1 MFAIK
6 KVEKLTKINN
16 NNKSFIEL
24 DCSASIKEYCKFMA
38 QAGEVAKKKKK
49 KKKREIELSSNMD
62 LTPDLLPPIVHGN
75 SSQAI
80 PTKTFQIGFT
90 LV

>member
-38 QAGEVAKKKKK
+38 QAGEVAKKKEEEAEEGD
-49 KKKREIELSSNMD
+49 RTVFQYGPD
-62 LTPDLLPPIVHGN
+62 ARFTTPN
-75 SSQAI
+75 RSW
-80 PTKTFQIGFT
+80 
-90 LV
+90 